1 MPLPRLLAC
10 VCLFL
15 ASCSGVVASNEPAA
29 QPRRASK
36 SEVPPAKSHE
46 HPGRWV
52 PEPDSWLP
60 GSPGR
65 LAERLT
71 RTTRALHAAI
81 DAWRAAGRTDRWPPP
96 PELVLLALDQ
106 QRIYQVLA
114 GGRRPPP
121 AHPGAAPPGRPPP

>member
-10 VCLFL
+10 VCLLL

-29 QPRRASK
+29 QPRGPST
-36 SEVPPAKSHE
+36 SEAPQVPLHE
-46 HPGRWV
+46 VRGRLV

-60 GSPGR
+60 GSPVR

-81 DAWRAAGRTDRWPPP
+81 GAWLASGGTDRWPPP
-96 PELVLLALDQ
+96 REVVLLALDQ

-114 GGRRPPP
+114 GRTVRPVLSVISGPP
-121 AHPGAAPPGRPPP
+121 IQ